1 MSIKRNVSGKLPLF
15 KNKLVFV
22 SGPRQ
27 AGKTFI
33 IKHDLKPQLLLN
45 MDVAKDRIAFKK
57 CPEFIVN
64 WYTTHFG
71 PLPQDETPDKPVVFI
86 DEIHKVSGWRNIIK
100 GTFDTTSHAIRYI
113 ASGSS
118 AFKLRKQ
125 DKGDS
130 LAGRAIWLTM
140 FPVTF
145 GEYVRT
151 FASDIRLCKPY
162 KCETSLVELVRENLV
177 HAKRL
182 RVLWDEYAEFGSFP
196 ENLVEKDK
204 DFYKQWLED
213 YLSAMLER
221 DMKDLHLAK
230 DVERVYQ
237 VFEFLLEGLGSTYSL
252 RSIAENLGV
261 SPNTVK
267 SDVQTIKQV
276 LWGFELPVVNVSKAK
291 QIRKE
296 KKFYPMDFCFTAY
309 KDPLMDGAKFE
320 CIVACVLNR
329 GLYEETS
336 GFTAKYKLGY
346 FRDYN
351 QKETDFV
358 IQKGEEL
365 VLAIE
370 CKRKSRHYDSSN
382 LKSFQKFKP
391 QESILAVEESG
402 VFEAVDEKTYAV
414 SIELLAS
421 CFE

>member
-1 MSIKRNVSGKLPLF
+1 MTIKRNISSKLALF
-15 KNKLVFV
+15 KDKLVFI

-33 IKHDLKPQLLLN
+33 ITHDLKPQLLLN
-45 MDVAKDRIAFKK
+45 MDVARDRIAFKK
-57 CPEFIVN
+57 FPDFIID
-64 WYTTHFG
+64 WYKTNFG
-71 PLPQDETPDKPVVFI
+71 PFPQTETVNKPIVFI
-86 DEIHKVSGWRNIIK
+86 DEIHKVTGWRNIIK
-100 GTFDTTSHAIRYI
+100 GTFDKTSHAIRFI

-130 LAGRAIWLTM
+130 LAGRAIWLNM

-151 FASDIRLCKPY
+151 FAGEMKLCKPY
-162 KCETSLVELVRENLV
+162 KCETSLVESVRENLG
-177 HAKRL
+177 HAKKL
-182 RVLWDEYAEFGSFP
+182 RELWDEYSEFGSFP
-196 ENLVEKDK
+196 ENLVQKNK
-204 DFYKQWLED
+204 VFYKQWLED

-237 VFEFLLEGLGSTYSL
+237 VFELLLEGLGSTYSL

-276 LWGFELPVVNVSKAK
+276 LWGFELPVADVSKAK
-291 QIRKE
+291 QVRKE

-309 KDPLMDGAKFE
+309 KDPLIDGAKFE
-320 CIVACVLNR
+320 CMVACILNR

-358 IQKGEEL
+358 AQKGKEI
-365 VLAIE
+365 VLAVE
-370 CKRKSRHYDSSN
+370 CKLKSRRDTSN

-391 QESILAVEESG
+391 KESILVVEESG
-402 VFEAVDEKTYAV
+402 VFEAVTDNTYAISV
-414 SIELLAS
+414 ELLAS

>member
-1 MSIKRNVSGKLPLF
+1 MSIKRNISSKLALF
-15 KNKLVFV
+15 KDKLLFV

-27 AGKTFI
+27 VGKTFI
-33 IKHDLKPQLLLN
+33 INQDLKPQLSLN
-45 MDVAKDRIAFKK
+45 MDVARDRIAFKK
-57 CPEFIVN
+57 CPDFITD
-64 WYTTHFG
+64 WYKTNFG
-71 PLPQDETPDKPVVFI
+71 PLSQAETSNKPVVFI

-100 GTFDTTSHAIRYI
+100 GTFDKTSHAMRFV

-130 LAGRAIWLTM
+130 LAGRAIWLNL
-140 FPVTF
+140 FPVSF

-151 FASDIRLCKPY
+151 FADDIQLGEPY
-162 KCETSLVELVRENLV
+162 KCETSLVESARKNLS
-177 HAKRL
+177 HAKKL
-182 RVLWDEYAEFGSFP
+182 RELWNDYSEFGSFP
-196 ENLVEKDK
+196 ENLVQKNK
-204 DFYKQWLED
+204 IFYKQWLED

-237 VFEFLLEGLGSTYSL
+237 VFELLLEGMGSTYSL
-252 RSIAENLGV
+252 RSIAENLSV

-267 SDVQTIKQV
+267 NDVQTIKQV
-276 LWGFELPVVNVSKAK
+276 LWGFELPVALVSKAK

-309 KDPLMDGAKFE
+309 KEPTIDGARFE
-320 CIVACVLNR
+320 CMVACLLNR
-329 GLYEETS
+329 GLYEEIS

-358 IQKGEEL
+358 VQKGKEL

-370 CKRKSRHYDSSN
+370 CKLKTGASN
-382 LKSFQKFKP
+382 LRSFQKFKP
-391 QESILAVEESG
+391 KESILVVEEPG
-402 VFEAVDEKTYAV
+402 IFEAVGDNIHAI
-414 SIELLAS
+414 SIELLAP